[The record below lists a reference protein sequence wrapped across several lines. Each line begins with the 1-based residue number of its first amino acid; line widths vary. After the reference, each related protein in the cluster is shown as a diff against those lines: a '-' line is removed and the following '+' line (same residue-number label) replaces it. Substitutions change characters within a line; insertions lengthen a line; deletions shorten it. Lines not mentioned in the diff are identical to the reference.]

1 MADSE
6 PEADLP
12 AAAGLVDPVSSPLLY
27 PPAKQLWSF
36 VWEFFGYPKNPDGS
50 IKDGGEPTCKLCK
63 RKVVARSANTSN
75 LTSHLRECHK
85 QEYAQLMSKQ
95 VRWIIINPTV
105 AALRC
110 FIHSKSIVI
119 VVVRH
124 FHSPRKGLVLFSTD
138 QQGITTSLCNA
149 LFTCRLVVC
158 LAHGSEIMPKCN
170 PNLIYINVYVC
181 VCILYNI

>member
-6 PEADLP
+6 PDLP
-12 AAAGLVDPVSSPLLY
+12 AAAGPVDPVPSPLLY
-27 PPAKQLWSF
+27 PPAKRLRSF
-36 VWEFFGYPKNPDGS
+36 VWEFFGYSKNPDGS
-50 IKDGGEPTCKLCK
+50 IKDGREPTCKLCK

-85 QEYAQLMSKQ
+85 QEYAQLKSKQ
-95 VRWIIINPTV
+95 VRWIIINRSV

-119 VVVRH
+119 VVRR
-124 FHSPRKGLVLFSTD
+124 FHSPRKGLVLL
-138 QQGITTSLCNA
+138 SLCNA

-170 PNLIYINVYVC
+170 PNLIYINVYICACVC
-181 VCILYNI
+181 VCMYYI